1 MSQKVLNSDEVHT
14 SLYEPRRE
22 RIAEIVE
29 AQIRDACEFR
39 CFLEALIKIQQTLAG
54 FAVAGDEFAFY
65 KELKDIVVSASKD
78 IFIVDN
84 YLNTEFF
91 ELYVEPIRPGTPTR
105 ILTDK
110 VAGSLQIVAT
120 KYATRGGFEL
130 RSSTDV
136 HDRHIFIDG
145 RGWRGPKCTMC

>member
-29 AQIRDACEFR
+29 AKIRDAGEFR
-39 CFLEALIKIQQTLAG
+39 CLLEALLKIQQTLAG

-78 IFIVDN
+78 IFSVDN

-91 ELYVEPIRPGTPTR
+91 VLYVEPIRPGTPTR

-120 KYATRGGFEL
+120 KYATRRGFEL

-136 HDRHIFIDG
+136 HDRHIFVVG
-145 RGWRGPKCTMC
+145 RGWPGPKCTRC